1 MEKGL
6 LEFIKL
12 LSENDNKN
20 LSLQTVK
27 LMEEAGELA
36 KNVLPY
42 EMASGSLHR
51 FTSKQDILDN
61 SIDVILVALSIAYK
75 LGYQDAEI
83 FDIMQKKS
91 MYWAHLQKNE
101 KRVDAFKIPHEIH
114 ITVKEVP
121 DLTTFKEH
129 CKQLEVKPIVL
140 DLHTRQSTLVDVMTS
155 SIYIGTTSQAYESL
169 LVLKKK
175 LQEFGY
181 EVVRGKIEAAPW
193 HPMVP
198 TKENTFGHK
207 ENNYFESHIEVY
219 LEEGSKH
226 NLESLKE
233 LANELSVHVSNNF
246 FKRTKEVSTVMLTY
260 REYYGTLEFFK
271 ETLADIRSK
280 LIERGFSIS
289 KKEIIEYTVFDSNV
303 YHDIEWLKT

>member
-42 EMASGSLHR
+42 EMADGSLHR

-75 LGYQDAEI
+75 LGYQDTEI
-83 FDIMQKKS
+83 FDMMQKKS
-91 MYWAHLQKNE
+91 MYWAQLQKNE
-101 KRVDAFKIPHEIH
+101 KKVDVYKIPHEIH
-114 ITVKEVP
+114 ITVKHVD
-121 DLTTFKEH
+121 DLNKFKEH
-129 CKQLEVKPIVL
+129 CKLLDVKPIVL
-140 DLHTRQSTLVDVMTS
+140 DLHTRQSTLVDIMTS
-155 SIYIGTTSQAYESL
+155 SIYVGTTSQAYESL
-169 LVLKKK
+169 LVLKKR

-198 TKENTFGHK
+198 TRENTLGHK

-219 LEEGSKH
+219 LEAGTVN
-226 NLESLKE
+226 NLDKLKE
-233 LANELSVHVSNNF
+233 IASEMGVHVSNNF
-246 FKRTKEVSTVMLTY
+246 FKRTENISTVMLTY
-260 REYYGTLEFFK
+260 REHYGTLEFFK
-271 ETLADIRSK
+271 ETLAEIRK
-280 LIERGFSIS
+280 ILIDRGFSIS
-289 KKEIIEYTVFDSNV
+289 KKEIIEYSVFDTNV
-303 YHDIEWLKT
+303 HHDSEWLKA